1 MRKHEPRRKQLLPVA
16 FAVIA
21 ACALAV
27 APGHAAATEADMLIS
42 LEDSQVAGDA
52 ELAATAVPLQAAA
65 ATDGE
70 RRRLLALGCDQGV
83 SRRLVQRID
92 TPAWT
97 RTPFDDVVM
106 SSARAEMPLGGAA
119 GSDSIPAAGPTAP

>member
-1 MRKHEPRRKQLLPVA
+1 MREHEPMRERLRRVA

-21 ACALAV
+21 AGAVAV
-27 APGHAAATEADMLIS
+27 APGHAAAAETDMLIS
-42 LEDSQVAGDA
+42 LADSQATGDA
-52 ELAATAVPLQAAA
+52 ELAATAVPLQAVAPA
-65 ATDGE
+65 DGE
-70 RRRLLALGCDQGV
+70 RRRLLALGGDQGV

-97 RTPFDDVVM
+97 RTPFDDVVL
-106 SSARAEMPLGGAA
+106 SSARVDLPLGGAT